1 MLWITHIQEKNKGG
15 YMKKCIG
22 ECGKKGC
29 FRCSCV
35 SECVKKRKELLSAKE
50 NKSNSKDNKG

>member
-1 MLWITHIQEKNKGG
+1 
-15 YMKKCIG
+15 MKKCIG
-22 ECGKKGC
+22 EFGKKGC

-50 NKSNSKDNKG
+50 NKSNSKDNKW